1 MTFLDELEKK
11 IFQVIQ
17 KNQDL
22 QAKVQSLENELRV
35 TKEKSEQLEVSL
47 LREVERYQ
55 VLSNE
60 KDLMRSSVE
69 QLLSSIK
76 VLEEAR

>member
-17 KNQDL
+17 KNQDM
-22 QAKVQSLENELRV
+22 QAKVQGLEHELRLA
-35 TKEKSEQLEVSL
+35 KEKSEQLENSL

-55 VLSNE
+55 MLANE

>member
-11 IFQVIQ
+11 VFQVIQ

-22 QAKVQSLENELRV
+22 QSKVADLEKELHAV
-35 TKEKSEQLEVSL
+35 KDKSEQLEVSL
-47 LREVERYQ
+47 MREVERYQ
-55 VLSNE
+55 VLLNE

-76 VLEEAR
+76 VLEEVR

>member
-11 IFQVIQ
+11 VFQVIQ

-22 QAKVQSLENELRV
+22 QAKVHSLEQELRI
-35 TKEKSEQLEVSL
+35 TKEKSDQLELSL
-47 LREVERYQ
+47 LREAERYQ

-76 VLEEAR
+76 ALEEAR

>member
-11 IFQVIQ
+11 VFQVIQ

-22 QAKVQSLENELRV
+22 SAKVLDLEKELQSA
-35 TKEKSEQLEVSL
+35 KEKSDQLELSL

-69 QLLSSIK
+69 QLLNSIK
-76 VLEEAR
+76 VLEEVR